1 MATQKKSST
10 SRKTSSAGKRKT
22 TSSSSSRSKKPAS
35 GKGRSSSSANKPF
48 RREAGAV
55 ICLLLAIF
63 SAFGYFHM
71 KALFIDFFCGLVKGL
86 FGYGFWLVPPA
97 LLLGSYILAFHRGRP
112 VTLRLTCAL
121 SLPGVFSCTVHGLL
135 NPVLPWDATLLK
147 TLWAGGEAMRSGG
160 ALSGTVAQAFV
171 QVFSSIGA
179 TVVFVLAFL
188 LLALGAFNRTIVDV
202 ADWIFNRPEYE
213 PQEIP
218 ERPRRQAPAPAARV
232 ETKTARGRS
241 ADIDIPVE
249 DGPLVGKEPARAANP
264 ILEKT
269 KGSFFNRKSR
279 VPAPDQL
286 LRGAAE
292 ASTAQPEQTVTSE
305 PEPVKTKP
313 EPAADP
319 IFTTP
324 PPPVQPD
331 PIFAPEA
338 EVAESVK
345 ETSFAPEPVPVVP
358 PAPAPMAMP
367 EIVREPAVPKMTQQ
381 ESQQAAQEV
390 SAHIQQGLSQQ
401 TPPYQYPPLELLQ
414 EGKGELGGEALG
426 ELSAN
431 RQRLSDTIHS
441 FGIDANIVNVVRG
454 PSVTRYELELD
465 QGVRLNKLTNLADD
479 IALALG
485 ATGVRIAPIPDK
497 ISVVGIEVPNKVV
510 SPVSIHSVIASQA
523 FTGSKSKVSFAVG
536 KDISGQAIVGDIGK
550 LPHLLIAGTTGSGK
564 SVCTNSLIISL
575 LYKASPEEVRLIM
588 VDPKMVELGIY
599 NGIPHLLIPVVT
611 DPKKAAG
618 ALQWAVTEMMKR
630 YRTFSE
636 VGVRKLEEYNALA
649 AKTEGMEKMPSI
661 VVVIDELADLM
672 LVAAKEVEESICR
685 VAQMGR
691 AAGMHLVIATQRPS
705 ADVITGL
712 MKANIPSRIAFAV
725 ASAMESRIIL
735 DTQGAEKLVGR
746 GDMLFAPLG
755 SGKPTRVQ
763 GCFISDGEVAS
774 VVDFVKKN
782 SGAAQYDDQVMQEI
796 EHHAAEKDKGAKG
809 VGGSNPM
816 ENGDEEYDELIN
828 AAAEVVVETGQA
840 SVSMLQ
846 RRLKLGYA
854 RAARLVD
861 QLEEKGI
868 VGPFEGSK
876 ARQLLITKEQWQE
889 MKYRQG
895 IVSDAPGGAS
905 EPPAPAPAA
914 PTPAQDA
921 PPFDLD
927 DGVDRAQEDT
937 F

>member
-10 SRKTSSAGKRKT
+10 SRKTSTAGKRKT

-35 GKGRSSSSANKPF
+35 GKGRSSQPAHKPF

-71 KALFIDFFCGLVKGL
+71 DALFINFFCGLVKGL

-112 VTLRLTCAL
+112 VALRLTCAL
-121 SLPGVFSCTVHGLL
+121 SLPGVFACTVHGLL
-135 NPVLPWDATLLK
+135 NGVLPWNGALLK
-147 TLWAGGEAMRSGG
+147 TLWTSGQAMTSGG

-218 ERPRRQAPAPAARV
+218 ERPRRQAPASASRV
-232 ETKTARGRS
+232 ETKSARGRA

-249 DGPLVGKEPARAANP
+249 DGPLVGKEPVPAASP
-264 ILEKT
+264 ILEKH

-279 VPAPDQL
+279 VPSPDQL
-286 LRGAAE
+286 LTAAAASPAPSE
-292 ASTAQPEQTVTSE
+292 AE
-305 PEPVKTKP
+305 PAAEPVKPQPKP

-338 EVAESVK
+338 EMAEPVK
-345 ETSFAPEPVPVVP
+345 EIPFTPEPVPVAP
-358 PAPAPMAMP
+358 PAPAPMPMP
-367 EIVREPAVPKMTQQ
+367 EIVREPAVSKMTQQ

-649 AKTEGMEKMPSI
+649 ARTEGMEKMPSI

-796 EHHAAEKDKGAKG
+796 EHHAAEKEKGSKG

-895 IVSDAPGGAS
+895 IVSDAPGAAP
-905 EPPAPAPAA
+905 EPPASAPAA

>member
-10 SRKTSSAGKRKT
+10 SRKTSTAGKRKT

-35 GKGRSSSSANKPF
+35 GKGRSSQPAHKPF

-71 KALFIDFFCGLVKGL
+71 DALFINFFCGLVKGL

-112 VTLRLTCAL
+112 VALRLTCAL
-121 SLPGVFSCTVHGLL
+121 SLPGVFACTVHGLL
-135 NPVLPWDATLLK
+135 NGVLPWNGALLK
-147 TLWAGGEAMRSGG
+147 TLWTSGQAMTSGG

-218 ERPRRQAPAPAARV
+218 ERPRRQAPAPASRV
-232 ETKTARGRS
+232 ETKSARRA

-249 DGPLVGKEPARAANP
+249 DGPLVGKEPAPAASP
-264 ILEKT
+264 ALEKH

-279 VPAPDQL
+279 VPSPDQL
-286 LRGAAE
+286 LTAAAASPAPSE
-292 ASTAQPEQTVTSE
+292 AE
-305 PEPVKTKP
+305 PAAEPVKPQPKP

-338 EVAESVK
+338 EITEPVK
-345 ETSFAPEPVPVVP
+345 EVPFIPEPTPVTP
-358 PAPAPMAMP
+358 PAPAPIAIP
-367 EIVREPAVPKMTQQ
+367 EIVREPAVSKMTQQ

-649 AKTEGMEKMPSI
+649 ARTEGMEKMPSI

-796 EHHAAEKDKGAKG
+796 EHHAAEKEKGSKG

-816 ENGDEEYDELIN
+816 ESGDEEYDELIN

-895 IVSDAPGGAS
+895 IVSDAPGAAPETTAS
-905 EPPAPAPAA
+905 APAPSA
-914 PTPAQDA
+914 PAQDA